1 MAAPSLS
8 EWIALSE
15 DERIRRLAAFNAYAG
30 EGEELV
36 KRITDRFREEFGR
49 LPDVTIDG
57 PGIYHGGSWTIGVTH
72 PFIFDRR
79 FLPERY
85 LGVDVRAGV
94 TPPFPPEFEGQ
105 TYPSGYV
112 WSPPNFERFVDR
124 CAAEIR
130 VRLGDPNMTRET
142 MLHALIGRP
151 FEEHLS
157 NCRRWVKEGV
167 IPAFE

>member
-1 MAAPSLS
+1 MATPSLS
-8 EWIALSE
+8 EWLALSE
-15 DERIRRLAAFNAYAG
+15 DERARRLAAFDAYAG
-30 EGEELV
+30 EGEDLLEQ
-36 KRITDRFREEFGR
+36 IADRFREEFGR
-49 LPDVTIDG
+49 LPDVAIDG
-57 PGIYHGGSWTIGVTH
+57 PGIYHGGSWVIGVTH

-79 FLPERY
+79 LLPARY
-85 LGVDVRAGV
+85 LGVEVRAG
-94 TPPFPPEFEGQ
+94 PRLPLPPEFEGQ
-105 TYPSGYV
+105 TYPAYV

-130 VRLGDPNMTRET
+130 VRLGDPNMTREA

-151 FEEHLS
+151 FDEHLS